1 MSIHRSLHS
10 SSTSTGHRNVL
21 TRTERLEKLE
31 KNGRWKAEE
40 DGVFHLPKV
49 RSIKV
54 VVKKKKKKDNDEEAT
69 AEAATTAAE

>member
-10 SSTSTGHRNVL
+10 NTASAGHRNVL

-31 KNGRWKAEE
+31 KTGRWNADE

-54 VVKKKKKKDNDEEAT
+54 AVKKKKKKDKDEET
-69 AEAATTAAE
+69 EGTAAE

>member
-31 KNGRWKAEE
+31 KSGRWNPEE

-49 RSIKV
+49 RSIKIA
-54 VVKKKKKKDNDEEAT
+54 VKKKKKKKDEEG
-69 AEAATTAAE
+69 EGEGAASAAE